1 MRIRAGNLAGN
12 AKQRDRQNAKKP
24 RNGGAFFGAERT
36 TKFISQI
43 VAEREGFEPSVGSL
57 PRSFSKGVL
66 STTQPPLRVLLGEGF
81 EPHGDGFVNLL
92 ARKS

>member
-12 AKQRDRQNAKKP
+12 AKQRDRQNARKP

-43 VAEREGFEPSVGSL
+43 VAVE
-57 PRSFSKGVL
+57 
-66 STTQPPLRVLLGEGF
+66 
-81 EPHGDGFVNLL
+81 
-92 ARKS
+92 